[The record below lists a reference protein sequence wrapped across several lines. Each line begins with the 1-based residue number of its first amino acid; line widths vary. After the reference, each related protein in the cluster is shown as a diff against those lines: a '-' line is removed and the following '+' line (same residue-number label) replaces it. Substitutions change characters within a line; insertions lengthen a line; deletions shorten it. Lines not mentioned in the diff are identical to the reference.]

1 MNVSNWTVLIETV
14 APVSLIGMG
23 WLLYLQA
30 QFHTSRRAGGVS
42 ALLAIVFPAIGLS
55 DPGVFSSLILNGAV
69 IAGIG
74 ILRLRDSN
82 IVETQYTSCKERIT
96 KDSSAHPMGGNQ
108 SD

>member
-1 MNVSNWTVLIETV
+1 MNATDWTMLIEIL

-30 QFHTSRRAGGVS
+30 QFHTSRRAGGVY
-42 ALLAIVFPAIGLS
+42 ALLAIVLPVIGLS
-55 DPGVFSSLILNGAV
+55 DPGVFSALILNGAA

-74 ILRLRDSN
+74 ISRLRDSN
-82 IVETQYTSCKERIT
+82 IVETQYTNCKERIT
-96 KDSSAHPMGGNQ
+96 KDSSAHPVGGNQ